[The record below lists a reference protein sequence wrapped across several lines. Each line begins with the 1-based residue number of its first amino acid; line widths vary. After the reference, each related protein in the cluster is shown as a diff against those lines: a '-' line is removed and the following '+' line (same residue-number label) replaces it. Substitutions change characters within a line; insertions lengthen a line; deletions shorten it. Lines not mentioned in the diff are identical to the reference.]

1 MYTIVIETPTLL
13 NRTFLWS
20 SGKVSNRISMDHA
33 LLIEVGRHRG
43 LQVEQRLC
51 KMCHLNLVE
60 DEFHFLMICPAYDN
74 LRAVLLSAANVMLL
88 DPKIQ
93 FSTIMRSENTIVIRR
108 LAQFIMDAN
117 KLRDS
122 LETAI

>member
-1 MYTIVIETPTLL
+1 MIV
-13 NRTFLWS
+13 
-20 SGKVSNRISMDHA
+20 
-33 LLIEVGRHRG
+33 
-43 LQVEQRLC
+43 QRL
-51 KMCHLNLVE
+51 
-60 DEFHFLMICPAYDN
+60 HFLTEFITDN

>member
-1 MYTIVIETPTLL
+1 MNLSAELDIANNITISQATRAQLSCL
-13 NRTFLWS
+13 
-20 SGKVSNRISMDHA
+20 
-33 LLIEVGRHRG
+33 LLI
-43 LQVEQRLC
+43 
-51 KMCHLNLVE
+51 

-108 LAQFIMDAN
+108 LAQFTMDAN

>member
-1 MYTIVIETPTLL
+1 
-13 NRTFLWS
+13 
-20 SGKVSNRISMDHA
+20 
-33 LLIEVGRHRG
+33 
-43 LQVEQRLC
+43 
-51 KMCHLNLVE
+51 
-60 DEFHFLMICPAYDN
+60 MIAN

-122 LETAI
+122 LETAIQIKPGYTKTPYRTLS

>member
-1 MYTIVIETPTLL
+1 M
-13 NRTFLWS
+13 
-20 SGKVSNRISMDHA
+20 
-33 LLIEVGRHRG
+33 
-43 LQVEQRLC
+43 EQRLC